1 MTQVQRFGSDS
12 QAAASSFVCVCVCRF
27 LRANLQGRRTPAWE
41 SQRMG
46 GRMVLAGAGGILC
59 WHSLPKSA
67 PYSVTLGNVT
77 SISLTS
83 LKDNVDLK
91 IVPCGVIGV

>member
-1 MTQVQRFGSDS
+1 
-12 QAAASSFVCVCVCRF
+12 
-27 LRANLQGRRTPAWE
+27 
-41 SQRMG
+41 
-46 GRMVLAGAGGILC
+46 MVLAGAGGILC